1 MSVKGYIHSLESFG
15 LVDGPGVRF
24 VIFLSGCKMRCKY
37 CHNPDTW
44 NSSGEEWSADDLI
57 KKALRYK
64 TYWKD
69 NGGITVSGGEPLLQL
84 DFLIELFSLAKENG
98 ISTVLDTSGQPFST
112 DESWL
117 AKFERLM
124 QLTDITILDI
134 KAMDE
139 DLHKELTGHKNANI
153 LEMAK
158 HLSKNGHKMWLRHVL
173 VPGLT
178 DSEAEL
184 SKLKTFSDSLETVEK
199 IEILPYH
206 TLGISK
212 WEKLGIDYP
221 LKDVPIPTE
230 EEIKKA
236 EQILKIFRD

>member
-1 MSVKGYIHSLESFG
+1 MPTKGYIHSLESFG

-44 NSSGEEWSADDLI
+44 TLSGEEWTADKLI
-57 KKALRYK
+57 QKALRYK
-64 TYWKD
+64 SYWKD
-69 NGGITVSGGEPLLQL
+69 AGGITVSGGEPLLQL
-84 DFLIELFSLAKENG
+84 DFLTELFTIAKENN
-98 ISTVLDTSGQPFST
+98 INTVLDTSGQPFCNDKDWLEKFNKLIDIT
-112 DESWL
+112 DL
-117 AKFERLM
+117 
-124 QLTDITILDI
+124 TILDI

-139 DLHKELTGHKNANI
+139 TLHKELTGHKNGNI

-158 HLSKNGHKMWLRHVL
+158 YLSENGHKMWLRHVL
-173 VPGLT
+173 VPELT
-178 DSEAEL
+178 DSKDEL
-184 SKLKTFSDSLETVEK
+184 NKLKEFSDSLKTVEK

-206 TLGISK
+206 TLGMAK

-221 LKDVPIPTE
+221 LKDVPTPTNE
-230 EEIKKA
+230 QIIKA

>member
-1 MSVKGYIHSLESFG
+1 MAVKGYIHSLESFG

-44 NSSGEEWSADDLI
+44 NLSGEEWDADKLI
-57 KKALRYK
+57 QKALRYK

-69 NGGITVSGGEPLLQL
+69 TGGITVSGGEPLLQL
-84 DFLIELFSLAKENG
+84 DFLLELFTIAKENN

-112 DESWL
+112 DEKWL
-117 AKFERLM
+117 KKFEKLIGM
-124 QLTDITILDI
+124 TDLIILDI

-139 DLHKELTGHKNANI
+139 KLHKELTGHKNTNI

-158 HLSKNGHKMWLRHVL
+158 YLSENGHKMWLRHVL
-173 VPGLT
+173 VPGVT
-178 DSEAEL
+178 DSEGEL
-184 SKLKTFSDSLETVEK
+184 KKLKDFSDSLETVEK

-206 TLGISK
+206 TLGMAK

-221 LKDVPIPTE
+221 LKDVPTPTDA
-230 EEIKKA
+230 EIKKA
-236 EQILKIFRD
+236 EEILKIFRD